1 MSHVSEEC
9 RHFGVRWHARR
20 RRRDDD
26 ATTTRARDRGRFGLS
41 KMTRAKG
48 EGREAARGR
57 RARQARA
64 MVRAG
69 NTHNFVI
76 ATATPKHY
84 VTRNSE
90 TMLSVPLVKV
100 GPRWRHQCNFFHFC
114 LNYLLLNTF
123 LLSFALILYVYSLLL
138 VRDERSLGL
147 ITIDEGHGAR
157 RG

>member
-1 MSHVSEEC
+1 
-9 RHFGVRWHARR
+9 
-20 RRRDDD
+20 
-26 ATTTRARDRGRFGLS
+26 
-41 KMTRAKG
+41 MTRAKG

-76 ATATPKHY
+76 ATATPKQC

-90 TMLSVPLVKV
+90 TMTKIAKKSLSKDDCLS
-100 GPRWRHQCNFFHFC
+100 FC